1 VVTLTVDA
9 GERWDRPNGAN
20 RQAGYLDR
28 TGTPGD
34 PPVLGFSIDAQ
45 TRDRVID
52 YAIAQLRDSYVS
64 PELAKQ
70 MGEAL
75 RRHHKRGA
83 TTTRSPGRAPVPLS
97 ILPQILSHRNDS
109 ARTRIPENAFGC
121 LVNLRQL
128 HTNHIRKQV
137 LVFFVTRHQTVVGNA
152 GGKVVNMMVA
162 DIDSKPVQPAR
173 QE

>member
-52 YAIAQLRDSYVS
+52 YAIAQFAGQLRIS
-64 PELAKQ
+64 
-70 MGEAL
+70 
-75 RRHHKRGA
+75 
-83 TTTRSPGRAPVPLS
+83 RA
-97 ILPQILSHRNDS
+97 
-109 ARTRIPENAFGC
+109 
-121 LVNLRQL
+121 
-128 HTNHIRKQV
+128 RKAN
-137 LVFFVTRHQTVVGNA
+137 G
-152 GGKVVNMMVA
+152 
-162 DIDSKPVQPAR
+162 
-173 QE
+173 